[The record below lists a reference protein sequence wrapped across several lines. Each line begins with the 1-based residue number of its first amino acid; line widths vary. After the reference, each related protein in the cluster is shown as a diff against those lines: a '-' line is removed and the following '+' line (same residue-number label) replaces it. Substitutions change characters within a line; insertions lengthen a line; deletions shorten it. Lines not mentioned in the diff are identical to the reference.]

1 MQLLEVTA
9 QSGLTVRRY
18 PSVGAERMVAMP
30 FGMRVER
37 LDDQTWNDGWYR
49 IRAHFSGNY
58 VVEGYSASAYFRAL
72 TPPPQPEPEPVAKP
86 AITALHPPTPPGT
99 ARRHFDELHRA
110 FARQLSELL
119 EACKKKGLRFKL
131 FEAYRTPERQA
142 YLYTQGRSRSGN
154 IVTNADVWQSIHNYG
169 LAADLILDI
178 PGIDPWE
185 TGAADGINYMTHWER
200 MRALAKKTG
209 LNILSWDLP
218 HVEMPD
224 TSWRA
229 LAKGELPPGGG
240 PDWADNLERM
250 IREFGDAG
258 VLDMDALVTALTMQR
273 NAVSGG
279 AAAAARHEAGHS
291 ELQPGAA

>member
-9 QSGLTVRRY
+9 RSGLTIRRF
-18 PSVGAERMVAMP
+18 PSAEADRIVAMP
-30 FGMRVER
+30 LGMRVER
-37 LDDQTWNDGWYR
+37 LDDQTWNDRWYR
-49 IRAHFSGNY
+49 IRAHFSGDY
-58 VVEGYSASAYFRAL
+58 IAEGYSASAYLRAL
-72 TPPPQPEPEPVAKP
+72 TPPAEPEEEPETVAGPV
-86 AITALHPPTPPGT
+86 ISSLHPLTPPGT
-99 ARRHFDELHRA
+99 ARRHVGELHQV
-110 FARQLSELL
+110 FAGQVSALL

-131 FEAYRTPERQA
+131 FEAYRTPQRQA
-142 YLYTQGRSRSGN
+142 HLFAQGRSRPGS
-154 IVTNADVWQSIHNYG
+154 IVTNAEAWRSIHNYG

-178 PGIDPWE
+178 PATDPWE
-185 TGAADGINYMTHWER
+185 TGSVNGVNYMTHWER
-200 MRALAKKTG
+200 MRKLAKTCG

-218 HVEMPD
+218 HVEMSG

-258 VLDMDALVTALTMQR
+258 ALDSDAMVTSLRMQR

-279 AAAAARHEAGHS
+279 ATTQHEASHA
-291 ELQPGAA
+291 EPQPSLA